1 MFITKLGHCCL
12 LIEIA
17 GKRVLTDPGA
27 WSTLQNDVRDIDLI
41 LITHEHADHLHVES
55 LEQVLKNNPQ
65 AKIVTNSSVGK
76 LLAEKSIAFQVLE
89 DGAHATVCDIPLEA
103 FGTTHAEIFAE
114 LGQVQNT
121 GFLIDDSLFYPGDAF
136 TLPGKPVDVLALPIA
151 GPWTS
156 FKQAMN
162 YAIAVHPRVCFPVHD
177 AMLMPDRP
185 GPTYRLPPQI
195 LKEHGIEFVVIGVGE
210 RRGL

>member
-1 MFITKLGHCCL
+1 MNITKLGHCCL

-41 LITHEHADHLHVES
+41 LITHEHTDHLHIES

-76 LLAEKSIAFQVLE
+76 LLAAKSIPFEVLE
-89 DGAHATVCDIPLEA
+89 DGRQATVCEISLEA
-103 FGTTHAEIFAE
+103 FGTAHAEIFAE

-121 GFLIDDSLFYPGDAF
+121 GFFINDILFYPGDAF
-136 TLPGKPVDVLALPIA
+136 TLPGKPVDVLALPIV

-162 YAIAVHPRVCFPVHD
+162 YAIQIHPRVCFPVHD
-177 AMLMPDRP
+177 GMLISDRP

-195 LKEHGIEFVVIGVGE
+195 LAAHGIEFVVIGVGE
-210 RRGL
+210 TKEF